1 MALIR
6 SVFQDELDGVSQS
19 LVDLTDMVAVSI
31 AKATESILNCDLKL
45 AEEVIASDD
54 TIDEFQHALDARIID
69 IIARQQPVASDL
81 RALVTAL
88 RMSADL
94 ERMGD
99 MSHHVAK
106 ITRLRHPDAAIPAEL
121 IASFKQ
127 MGEAAEKIANK
138 FACFKRDF
146 LSAPIWKAMKAVVD
160 KTAAPKPCQIDY
172 RKDEK
177 FWVFPSAEDVSVT
190 FEVNFQTVE
199 DQSLARIFLLELNDS
214 KRSVMNAPGVIYHDK
229 TMPEN
234 VVRLFPGAMK
244 ARTSNGSI
252 TF

>member
-1 MALIR
+1 MEITLGIDA
-6 SVFQDELDGVSQS
+6 SGMTKTQKVKKTMTEDEANEVR
-19 LVDLTDMVAVSI
+19 
-31 AKATESILNCDLKL
+31 AKN
-45 AEEVIASDD
+45 EEV
-54 TIDEFQHALDARIID
+54 RK
-69 IIARQQPVASDL
+69 
-81 RALVTAL
+81 
-88 RMSADL
+88 
-94 ERMGD
+94 ER
-99 MSHHVAK
+99 
-106 ITRLRHPDAAIPAEL
+106 E
-121 IASFKQ
+121 
-127 MGEAAEKIANK
+127 EAAEKIANK